1 MNTNHPWLS
10 SIKTNHMALEV
21 KFGDKEFAFKKG
33 ATPQPTQSIV
43 VVTPP
48 AETKKGD
55 ILTPLSATASIIAS
69 IIAILL
75 GVRHFMKKRA
85 IRGLTA

>member
-1 MNTNHPWLS
+1 MKTNSTWLS

-33 ATPQPTQSIV
+33 NTPQPTQSIV

-48 AETKKGD
+48 ETKKGD
-55 ILTPLSATASIIAS
+55 VLTPLSATASIVAS
-69 IIAILL
+69 VIAIFL
-75 GVRHFMKKRA
+75 GVRHFMRKRA
-85 IRGLTA
+85 RA